1 MIVSRAEAIALL
13 LARQGLTTPGY
24 VNGNQAVNDLDRV
37 VGCVQRLGVLQ
48 IDTIHVVARS
58 PYLVLWS
65 RLGPFEPT
73 LLERALADRRIFEY
87 WSHEASFLPI
97 GHLPY
102 SRVLML
108 QREANPRRSRLVQRR
123 IDDAPLIDTVLARA
137 EHGVEV
143 RSSDFERE
151 VRGSGQG
158 WWDWKPEK
166 TALEI
171 LFMLGELTVSR
182 RENFH
187 RIYRRWEDH
196 YPELSAATLPD
207 DDAVADQH
215 VRIAARALGVAT
227 RAWIADYFRRPQAE
241 TRAAIER
248 LVAAGELVE
257 AEIEGIGPAFATA
270 DTGEL
275 LDEIRNG
282 KHRPTGTMLLS
293 PFDPIVWHR
302 ARALALFDFDYR
314 IECYTPQPK
323 RRYGYFSLPI
333 LHDGLL
339 VGRLDPKAHRRE
351 RRLEVKA
358 IQLEPGVEVTV
369 DLIEGIATALVHF
382 AAWQELDDIEI
393 AMSDPPFLR
402 RRLGPALRRL
412 KPRSQKGRRS
422 AAGAMVE
429 MSSRREGG

>member
-1 MIVSRAEAIALL
+1 MIVSRDEAIALL

-24 VNGNQAVNDLDRV
+24 VNGDPESNDLDRV
-37 VGCVQRLGVLQ
+37 VECIQGMGVLQ

-65 RLGPFEPT
+65 RLGSFAPE
-73 LLERALADRRIFEY
+73 LLEQALEDRRIFEY
-87 WSHEASFLPI
+87 WSHEASFLPVE
-97 GHLPY
+97 HLPY

-108 QREANPRRSRLVQRR
+108 QREANPQRIRFVQRR
-123 IDDAPLIDTVLARA
+123 TDDAPLIDAVLART
-137 EHGVEV
+137 ENGVEV

-151 VRGSGQG
+151 VRGGGQG

-166 TALEI
+166 MALEI

-196 YPELSAATLPD
+196 YPELSAVTLPD
-207 DDAVADQH
+207 ERAVADQH

-241 TRAAIER
+241 TKLAIER
-248 LVAAGELVE
+248 LVASGELVE
-257 AEIEGIGPAFATA
+257 AEVEGIGPAYATV

-275 LDEIRNG
+275 LAEFRAG
-282 KHRPTGTMLLS
+282 HHRPTGTVLLS

-314 IECYTPQPK
+314 IECYTPEPK

-333 LHDGLL
+333 LHDGRL
-339 VGRLDPKAHRRE
+339 VGRLDSKAHRRE

-358 IQLEPGVEVTV
+358 LHLEPGVEVSV
-369 DLIEGIATALVHF
+369 DLIEGIATALNRF
-382 AAWQELDDIEI
+382 ASWQELDDVEI
-393 AMSDPPFLR
+393 VMSNPPILR

-412 KPRSQKGRRS
+412 KPRSGRVRRV
-422 AAGAMVE
+422 APTAVVE
-429 MSSRREGG
+429 VD